1 MTDTL
6 EKQDERFIIDDP
18 NKADWALK
26 QIQKA
31 KREQKENAERVAKMN
46 EDPQKEI
53 DENNKWLETENAKL
67 DESIE
72 YFESLLNEFMNVNLQ
87 EDPKFKFKSPYGK
100 ISVSHRKIWTH
111 DDGQLIKAFEGTEF
125 VTNTPKLRW
134 GDLKKQMKVV
144 NGKAVLKE
152 TGELVDGVTVDE
164 TETINIKTEA

>member
-53 DENNKWLETENAKL
+53 DENNK
-67 DESIE
+67 
-72 YFESLLNEFMNVNLQ
+72 
-87 EDPKFKFKSPYGK
+87 
-100 ISVSHRKIWTH
+100 
-111 DDGQLIKAFEGTEF
+111 
-125 VTNTPKLRW
+125 
-134 GDLKKQMKVV
+134 
-144 NGKAVLKE
+144 
-152 TGELVDGVTVDE
+152 
-164 TETINIKTEA
+164 

>member
-100 ISVSHRKIWTH
+100 IGVSHRKIWTH

-144 NGKAVLKE
+144 NGKAVMKE
-152 TGELVDGVTVDE
+152 TGELVNGVTVDE